1 MHARN
6 QKQRASLSK
15 TKKFPKKMEKEEENN
30 ENDVLYVNTGKM
42 FFKLHYCK
50 RFIAFMY
57 SK

>member
-1 MHARN
+1 
-6 QKQRASLSK
+6 
-15 TKKFPKKMEKEEENN
+15 MEKEEENN